1 MRRSMQQEVTQIQ
14 SSIIEQLEEYDQG
27 RPPRVAD
34 FASDTLTRLQLDRST
49 LEKQK
54 AEYSNES
61 DLVDDALKDVEN
73 SGKCLKIANLTSKRP
88 LTGRRL

>member
-1 MRRSMQQEVTQIQ
+1 MITSGSFLWWPWKKTV
-14 SSIIEQLEEYDQG
+14 

-34 FASDTLTRLQLDRST
+34 FGSDTLTRLQLDRSS

-73 SGKCLKIANLTSKRP
+73 SGMP
-88 LTGRRL
+88 LISLEQHTNQIL

>member
-1 MRRSMQQEVTQIQ
+1 MITSCSTFYDDL
-14 SSIIEQLEEYDQG
+14 EQKV

-34 FASDTLTRLQLDRST
+34 FGSDTLSRLQLDRSS

-73 SGKCLKIANLTSKRP
+73 SGMP
-88 LTGRRL
+88 LISLEQHTNQVIFL